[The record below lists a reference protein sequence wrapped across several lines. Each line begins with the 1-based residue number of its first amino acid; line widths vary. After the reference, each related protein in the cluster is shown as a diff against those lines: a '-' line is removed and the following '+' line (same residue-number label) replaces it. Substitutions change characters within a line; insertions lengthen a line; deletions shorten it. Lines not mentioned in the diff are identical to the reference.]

1 MYSEL
6 DLKIIDELQN
16 DSRQGSI
23 TLANKLGV
31 SKSTIHRRIN
41 NLISQGAIRFTIVL
55 NPRERGFIVNA
66 YMLIDAD
73 ADKLEEIAEKLSKI
87 STLSS
92 IVILTGNYKIITI
105 GYFKS
110 IDDVWKVQNNNIVN
124 IPGVK
129 SVQTELVLKRV
140 KRAY

>member
-23 TLANKLGV
+23 TLAKKLGV

-124 IPGVK
+124 ISGVK